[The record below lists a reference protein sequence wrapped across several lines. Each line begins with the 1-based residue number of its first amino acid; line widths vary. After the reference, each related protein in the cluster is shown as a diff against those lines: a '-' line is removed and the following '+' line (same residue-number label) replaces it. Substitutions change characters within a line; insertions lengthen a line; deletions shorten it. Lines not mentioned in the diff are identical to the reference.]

1 MIIGIDPGITG
12 SLVLLNNDGT
22 YFDHLLMPVVKKG
35 KSSRVNGAAVSGW
48 LSGWINS
55 VGITHAYLESVQ
67 SMPKQGV
74 ASVFTFGHAAGLIEG
89 VVTGSLIPIT
99 LVLPTAW
106 KKSAGLIGTGKDAA
120 RSRAVQLYP
129 HVRDLDLKGKGQAL
143 ADSILIA
150 RHGLSLASSGSV
162 S

>member
-1 MIIGIDPGITG
+1 MIIGIDPGVTG
-12 SLVLLNNDGT
+12 SLVLLNDDGS
-22 YFDHLLMPVVKKG
+22 YVDHLLMPVVKKG
-35 KSSRVNGAAVSGW
+35 KSSRVNGAAVAGW
-48 LSGWINS
+48 LAGKG
-55 VGITHAYLESVQ
+55 VTHAYLESVQ

-89 VVTGSLIPIT
+89 VMTGALIPIT

-106 KKSAGLIGTGKDAA
+106 KKSAGLIGTDKDAA

-129 HVRDLDLKGKGQAL
+129 HIRELDLKGKGQAL